1 MKRTNIE
8 FMIGWLDVLR
18 RDDLDSVG
26 AALDPDIVWQG
37 LRDDLVC
44 HGSWRSRRGLRAA
57 ARRLPRDPSPRADRR
72 RAAPIL
78 HAHGGDLREL
88 EGIPLP
94 DGIYNVFAIEAGR
107 VLRIDDFAK
116 RDEALAVAGL
126 NGSWRN
132 RETGRL
138 GWWMCG

>member
-8 FMIGWLDVLR
+8 FMIGWLDALR

-37 LRDDLVC
+37 LRDDLAC
-44 HGSWRSRRGLRAA
+44 HGPGEVVEVFATQ
-57 ARRLPRDPSPRADRR
+57 RDASQEIQVLELIGGERHA
-72 RAAPIL
+72 IL

-94 DGIYNVFAIEAGR
+94 DGIYNVFAIEAGK
-107 VLRIDDFAK
+107 VVRIDDFAD
-116 RDEALAVAGL
+116 RDEAFAAAGL
-126 NGSWRN
+126 DVS
-132 RETGRL
+132 
-138 GWWMCG
+138 